1 VLEGSNPRACRRQPD
16 LHPRSKLVLLMS
28 DEVLRALRRDERV
41 MTESMA
47 VKGYA
52 DQPWRDVRELELSAP
67 DGTPGRVTVRV
78 R

>member
-1 VLEGSNPRACRRQPD
+1 
-16 LHPRSKLVLLMS
+16 VLLMS
-28 DEVLRALRRDERV
+28 DEVLRALPRDERV

-52 DQPWRDVRELELSAP
+52 EQSWREVREIELPAP
-67 DGTPGRVTVRV
+67 DGTAVRVTVRV